1 VGAATGADD
10 GAADDGVAVKTWE
23 GWSDGRRVIVVGEGD
38 EGARDGTVPCV
49 GGCVVTAG
57 CVGRGVGR
65 GSSGKGE
72 GASVVIVVGEGD
84 EGATVPCVGG
94 CVVTAGRV
102 GRGVGRETSG
112 KGEGASVV
120 AAGRQSLP
128 LLCAA
133 GSMPSS
139 LMKVPSGHAS
149 QFTLLLGSSLNVL
162 AGQVLFLIWSAS
174 QFQQLRD

>member
-1 VGAATGADD
+1 M
-10 GAADDGVAVKTWE
+10 
-23 GWSDGRRVIVVGEGD
+23 
-38 EGARDGTVPCV
+38 
-49 GGCVVTAG
+49 VTAG
-57 CVGRGVGR
+57 RVGRGVGR

>member
-1 VGAATGADD
+1 MGAATGADD

-38 EGARDGTVPCV
+38 EGARDG
-49 GGCVVTAG
+49 
-57 CVGRGVGR
+57 
-65 GSSGKGE
+65 
-72 GASVVIVVGEGD
+72 
-84 EGATVPCVGG
+84 TVPCVGG